1 MYDKTYKRQS
11 PGIGFI
17 KTVVF
22 MIVLVA
28 MVFAL
33 MFAVY
38 GDPESLD
45 AIKNSPVIAA
55 NTAAPTRQIASP
67 NPTSPPVSRLIDVD
81 DFLLSEHVLVLRPT
95 DLTARYR
102 VTLDFQYPNGDLVYQ
117 KASARD
123 SYIALTG
130 RVDGWETTLER
141 MDTNVSGPYEYTTR
155 VEVFETVAG
164 AADAISPEYFWAY
177 TNSRKAPDELIN
189 NNCVLGSECVMFQT
203 IPPSPK
209 AGEANLRY
217 DVAFRYQNV
226 VVWISISGD
235 KEDLTKTQALDVARI
250 ILEKLQ
256 NIQ

>member
-17 KTVVF
+17 KTVLF
-22 MIVLVA
+22 MVVLVA
-28 MVFAL
+28 MVIAL
-33 MFAVY
+33 LFAVY
-38 GDPESLD
+38 GNPDDLD
-45 AIKNSPVIAA
+45 AITNRPVIAA
-55 NTAAPTRQIASP
+55 NTAAPTRQVASP
-67 NPTSPPVSRLIDVD
+67 NPTSSPISRLINVD

-95 DLTARYR
+95 DLTNRYR
-102 VTLDFQYPNGDLVYQ
+102 VTLDYQYPNGDLVFQ
-117 KASARD
+117 NGSARD
-123 SYIALTG
+123 NYLSLTG

-141 MDTNVSGPYEYTTR
+141 MDTDVPGPYEYTSR

-209 AGEANLRY
+209 SGEANLRY

-235 KEDLTKTQALDVARI
+235 KENLTKTQALDVAGT

-256 NIQ
+256 NIE